1 MHRPLLPRGAAG
13 VYFWKLS
20 SNEFLANHLQT
31 EFSLSRRAMAAYFPF
46 SARDWLVF
54 LQFSQI
60 QNKDGAL
67 DEIFRRPTGK
77 NWRPG

>member
-1 MHRPLLPRGAAG
+1 M
-13 VYFWKLS
+13 LS
-20 SNEFLANHLQT
+20 SHLQSAL
-31 EFSLSRRAMAAYFPF
+31 FLSRRAMAAYFPF

-67 DEIFRRPTGK
+67 D
-77 NWRPG
+77 